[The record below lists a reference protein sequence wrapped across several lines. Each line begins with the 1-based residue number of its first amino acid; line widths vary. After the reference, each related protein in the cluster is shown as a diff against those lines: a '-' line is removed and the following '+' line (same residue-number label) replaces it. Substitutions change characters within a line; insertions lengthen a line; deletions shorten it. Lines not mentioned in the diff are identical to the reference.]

1 MEDGKNLTNSCSAS
15 WLFPDNTKEQICHI
29 IKKNMGY
36 FGVKRKNDMN
46 NFPTDF
52 TTLTPDSIRY
62 PPGANIPKGLVD
74 TPKLKEK
81 LLTDNAALTPT
92 LENFAQMY
100 QQMAAGLLNM
110 SLDKLIPPGH
120 PLYTK
125 ENSITILKE
134 EKEKILKENLELKKK
149 LENKK

>member
-1 MEDGKNLTNSCSAS
+1 MDYYATR
-15 WLFPDNTKEQICHI
+15 
-29 IKKNMGY
+29 KKIDPY
-36 FGVKRKNDMN
+36 
-46 NFPTDF
+46 NFAPDF

-62 PPGANIPKGLVD
+62 PPDATIPKGLID

-81 LLTDNAALTPT
+81 ISVDSAALAPT

-134 EKEKILKENLELKKK
+134 EKAKILKENLELKKK

>member
-1 MEDGKNLTNSCSAS
+1 MDYYAA
-15 WLFPDNTKEQICHI
+15 
-29 IKKNMGY
+29 KKKIDVYGL
-36 FGVKRKNDMN
+36 
-46 NFPTDF
+46 PADF
-52 TTLTPDSIRY
+52 STLAPDSIRY
-62 PPGANIPKGLVD
+62 PPGVSIPMGLVN

-81 LLTDNAALTPT
+81 MSADNAALTPK

-120 PLYTK
+120 PMYSK
-125 ENSITILKE
+125 ENSITLLKE
-134 EKEKILKENLELKKK
+134 EREKILKENLELKKK

>member
-1 MEDGKNLTNSCSAS
+1 MDYFAVR
-15 WLFPDNTKEQICHI
+15 
-29 IKKNMGY
+29 KKI
-36 FGVKRKNDMN
+36 GVDS
-46 NFPTDF
+46 FTTDF

-62 PPGANIPKGLVD
+62 PPGANIPQGLVNS
-74 TPKLKEK
+74 PKLKEK
-81 LLTDNAALTPT
+81 ISIDSAAISPT

-125 ENSITILKE
+125 EHSITILKE

-149 LENKK
+149 LDNKKQ